1 MTHFYIQLAMD
12 GNTPKRNAIEKVFLG
27 EFKQTEFSK
36 EKNCV
41 VLAADFLID
50 NFSLEKKDT
59 IINFQINTKK
69 MLVLKEPQKEK
80 KKETSYSPII
90 SINTKTMDV
99 EIKTDPFGTH
109 LVYIATLDNGKI
121 IISSHMKYII
131 AMHPKLLNELD
142 YNALVEYL
150 FCHSTLGVK
159 TFFKKI
165 QLLPGNSKI
174 TIKNWEKKTQEV
186 LKNSI
191 NRRKTWYAFPKDYE
205 KTDDLDQTASE
216 ISELLKK
223 QMKNYAAIENVDL
236 AFLLSGGLDSRLL
249 ISATDKKWK
258 KSIETYTFDSFSD
271 GKEIKYAKG
280 VSDILG
286 VPHQYKV
293 ISDADV
299 LKYCFKHMWHCEGL
313 SNHVISI
320 RHALYEEVNGE
331 KLFFD
336 GLLGDGPF
344 GGNYLVYT
352 EKLIRKYPSP
362 ERRLIEN
369 LIANEYAFPKRT
381 FFSILDASKDQTLQ
395 ILEKGMQEQRNL
407 LWEID
412 NESLGLEY
420 LLTQTRARGYMLG
433 GSRSFSHLTSVNVPY
448 THPEIISSYLKV
460 PPKLRKKRKLELLT
474 LKHLNKELAEY
485 PTTSLIWYNRL
496 FASWFIKFGIK
507 SLQFFESI
515 FRLPLLPKY
524 SSVPYFE
531 WMRKRESYYEMILD
545 LLSDEAIIWNI
556 LDKENTM
563 KLFND
568 FIKRKNHLH
577 KFILHI
583 IDLEITL
590 RLFFTLKEDS
600 EKIDLVS
607 DANKTEK
614 SFQLKLSLDHLKPIV
629 KNN

>member
-1 MTHFYIQLAMD
+1 MTHFYIQIAMD
-12 GNTPKRNAIEKVFLG
+12 GNTPKRDTIEKVFLG
-27 EFKQTEFSK
+27 NFKLTEFSK

-41 VLAADFLID
+41 ILSADFLND
-50 NFSLEKKDT
+50 NFRLEKKDA
-59 IINFQINTKK
+59 IIKFQINTKK
-69 MLVLKEPQKEK
+69 MLDIKESQKEK
-80 KKETSYSPII
+80 NKDTSYSPII
-90 SINTKTMDV
+90 TINTKTMDV
-99 EIKTDPFGTH
+99 EIKTDPFGAH
-109 LVYIATLDNGKI
+109 LVYIAALENGKMV
-121 IISSHMKYII
+121 ISSHMKYII
-131 AMHPKLLNELD
+131 AMHPELLNELD

-159 TFFKKI
+159 TYFKKI
-165 QLLPGNSKI
+165 RLLPGNSKI

-186 LKNSI
+186 LENRI
-191 NRRKTWYAFPKDYE
+191 NRRKTWYAFPKDYV
-205 KTDDLDQTASE
+205 KTDNLDKTAKE
-216 ISELLKK
+216 ISELLKT
-223 QMKNYAAIENVDL
+223 QMKNFAAIENVDL

-280 VSDILG
+280 VSDILR
-286 VPHQYKV
+286 VPHHYKV

-320 RHALYEEVNGE
+320 RHALYEKVNGE

-352 EKLIRKYPSP
+352 EKLVRKYMSP
-362 ERRLIEN
+362 ERRLMEN
-369 LIANEYAFPKRT
+369 LIANEYAFPKRK
-381 FFSILDASKDQTLQ
+381 FYAILDASKDQTLQ
-395 ILEKGMQEQRNL
+395 ILEQGMQEQRNL
-407 LWEID
+407 LWDID
-412 NESLGLEY
+412 NESLRLEY

-433 GSRSFSHLTSVNVPY
+433 ASRSFSHLASINVPY

-474 LKHLNKELAEY
+474 LKHLNEELVEY

-496 FASWFIKFGIK
+496 FATWFIQFGFK
-507 SLQFFESI
+507 SLQFFESL

-531 WMRKRESYYEMILD
+531 WIRKRGSYYEMIID

-556 LDKENTM
+556 LDKANTM

-590 RLFFTLKEDS
+590 RLFFALKEDS
-600 EKIDLVS
+600 EEIALVS
-607 DANKTEK
+607 DAFKTK
-614 SFQLKLSLDHLKPIV
+614 KCFQLKLSLEQLKPIV

>member
-12 GNTPKRNAIEKVFLG
+12 GNTPKKDAIEKVFLG

-41 VLAADFLID
+41 ILAADFLKD
-50 NFSLEKKDT
+50 NFLLEKNDT
-59 IINFQINTKK
+59 GINLRINTKK
-69 MLVLKEPQKEK
+69 MLVLKEQQKEEK
-80 KKETSYSPII
+80 KNTSYSPVI

-99 EIKTDPFGTH
+99 EIKTDPFGAN
-109 LVYIATLDNGKI
+109 LIYIAILENGKMV
-121 IISSHMKYII
+121 ISSHIKYII

-150 FCHSTLGVK
+150 FCHSILGVK
-159 TFFKKI
+159 TYFKKI
-165 QLLPGNSKI
+165 RLLPGNSKI
-174 TIKNWEKKTQEV
+174 TIKKWEKKSQEK
-186 LKNSI
+186 LENGI
-191 NRRKTWYAFPKDYE
+191 NHRKTWYAFPTDYV
-205 KTDDLDQTASE
+205 KTDNIDHNASE
-216 ISELLKK
+216 ISELLKT
-223 QMKNYAAIENVDL
+223 QMKNYATIENL
-236 AFLLSGGLDSRLL
+236 NFAFLLSGGLDSRLL

-258 KSIETYTFDSFSD
+258 KSIETYTFDDFSD

-286 VPHQYKV
+286 VPHHYKV

-320 RHALYEEVNGE
+320 RHALFEKISGE
-331 KLFFD
+331 KLLFD

-352 EKLIRKYPSP
+352 EKLVRKYVSP
-362 ERRLIEN
+362 EKRLMEN
-369 LIANEYAFPKRT
+369 LIANEYSFPKRK
-381 FFSILDASKDQTLQ
+381 FYEILDASKDQTLQ
-395 ILEKGMQEQRNL
+395 ILEQGMHEQRNL
-407 LWEID
+407 LWPIE
-412 NESLGLEY
+412 NESLALEY

-433 GSRSFSHLTSVNVPY
+433 GSRSFSHLAPIVVPLA
-448 THPEIISSYLKV
+448 HPEIISSYLKV

-474 LKHLNKELAEY
+474 LKYLNEELANY

-496 FASWFIKFGIK
+496 FATWFIRFGLK
-507 SLQFFESI
+507 SLQFFETL
-515 FRLPLLPKY
+515 FRVPLLPKY

-556 LDKENTM
+556 LDKAKTM
-563 KLFND
+563 KLFHD

-590 RLFFTLKEDS
+590 RLFFALKEDS
-600 EKIDLVS
+600 EKIVLVS
-607 DANKTEK
+607 EAFKTEK

>member
-1 MTHFYIQLAMD
+1 MTHFYIQIALD
-12 GNTPKRNAIEKVFLG
+12 GNTPKRDTIEKVFLG
-27 EFKQTEFSK
+27 KFKQTEFSK

-41 VLAADFLID
+41 ILAADFLSD
-50 NFSLEKKDT
+50 NFQLEKKGA
-59 IINFQINTKK
+59 IINFQMNTKK
-69 MLVLKEPQKEK
+69 MLPLKKPQKEK
-80 KKETSYSPII
+80 EKGTSYSPVI

-99 EIKTDPFGTH
+99 EIKTDPFGAH
-109 LVYIATLDNGKI
+109 LVYIATSENGKI
-121 IISSHMKYII
+121 IIASHMKYII
-131 AMHPKLLNELD
+131 AMYPKLLNELD

-150 FCHSTLGVK
+150 FCHSILGVK
-159 TFFKKI
+159 TFFKNI
-165 QLLPGNSKI
+165 RLLPGNSKI

-186 LKNSI
+186 LDNGI
-191 NRRKTWYAFPKDYE
+191 TRRKSWYTFPKDYV
-205 KTDDLDQTASE
+205 KTDDINKTATE
-216 ISELLKK
+216 ISELLKTL
-223 QMKNYAAIENVDL
+223 MKNFAAIENVDL
-236 AFLLSGGLDSRLL
+236 AYLLSGGLDSRLL

-258 KSIETYTFDSFSD
+258 KSIETYTFDSFLD

-286 VPHQYKV
+286 IPHHYKV

-320 RHALYEEVNGE
+320 RHALYEKVNGE

-352 EKLIRKYPSP
+352 EKLVRKYMSP
-362 ERRLIEN
+362 ERRLMEN
-369 LIANEYAFPKRT
+369 LIANEYAFPKRK
-381 FFSILDASKDQTLQ
+381 FYAILDASKDQTLQ
-395 ILEKGMQEQRNL
+395 ILEQGMQEQRNL
-407 LWEID
+407 LWEIE

-433 GSRSFSHLTSVNVPY
+433 GSRSFSHLVSINVPY

-474 LKHLNKELAEY
+474 LKYLNEELADY

-496 FASWFIKFGIK
+496 FATWFIQFGFK
-507 SLQFFESI
+507 SLQFFESL
-515 FRLPLLPKY
+515 FRVPLLPKY

-531 WMRKRESYYEMILD
+531 WMRKQESYYEMILD

-556 LDKENTM
+556 LDKAKTM

-590 RLFFTLKEDS
+590 RLFFALKEDS
-600 EKIDLVS
+600 EKITLVS
-607 DANKTEK
+607 DAFKTEK
-614 SFQLKLSLDHLKPIV
+614 SFQLKLSLEHLKPIV